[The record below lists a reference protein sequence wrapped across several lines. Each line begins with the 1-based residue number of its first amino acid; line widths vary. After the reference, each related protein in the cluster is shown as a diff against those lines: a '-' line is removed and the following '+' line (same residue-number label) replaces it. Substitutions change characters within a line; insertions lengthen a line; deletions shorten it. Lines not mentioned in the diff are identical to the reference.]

1 MEQGG
6 LYDERI
12 YLIDANL
19 GEAEADGHVLT
30 TLHLDSQ

>member
-6 LYDERI
+6 LYDERV

-19 GEAEADGHVLT
+19 GEPETDGRVLT